1 MLSSNMFVCGV
12 QIDPQLER
20 MMHPHQVVAANF
32 LLHRLNGP
40 LPHAVANH
48 NNDFSF
54 HSSVKDIMSSTPVNP
69 SVSSITT
76 ATTAIDHDLDY
87 IFNSD
92 DDSDNSSDNSYE
104 TAGGND
110 GGQWLLDSETVQRLE
125 NKQVQQLKERKKQ
138 SSQPRVLSNQ
148 KATPSVS
155 QPEFK
160 NCLGAVLADE
170 MGLGKSL
177 VSIAVLWHFVNHG
190 AL

>member
-32 LLHRLNGP
+32 LLHRLSGL
-40 LPHAVANH
+40 LPHAVASH
-48 NNDFSF
+48 NNDFSL
-54 HSSVKDIMSSTPVNP
+54 HSSGNDIMSSTPVNP
-69 SVSSITT
+69 SVTSTT
-76 ATTAIDHDLDY
+76 TTTTTIDHDLDY
-87 IFNSD
+87 IFDSE
-92 DDSDNSSDNSYE
+92 DDSDNSSDDSYE
-104 TAGGND
+104 TAGGKD
-110 GGQWLLDSETVQRLE
+110 GGQLFLDSETVQRLE
-125 NKQVQQLKERKKQ
+125 NKQVQQLKERERN
-138 SSQPRVLSNQ
+138 SQARVLSHQ
-148 KATPSVS
+148 KTTPSVT